1 MSRQSAVAEIRAL
14 IVDDEPL
21 ARRGIRQL
29 LAPYADMVIVGECRD
44 GREALR
50 ALATV
55 KPDLVFLDVQMPG
68 LDGLGVIRVHGAE
81 RMPMTVFV
89 TAHDDFAVQA
99 FEAQAIDYL
108 VKPLSETRFRA
119 AITRVRERIRV
130 NDAVALAAR
139 LSALLGSEAARLGPE
154 PGNRRSLAG
163 TSIAVPTESGELLI
177 DADEIDWI
185 EAEDYQAGIHA
196 GRRHFRVRESLAAL
210 EARLDPARFVRV
222 HRSAIVRLD
231 QVREWKA
238 GGSDRDA
245 VVVLRDGTE
254 LPVSRRRLAEVKSLL
269 RPPGKRP

>member
-1 MSRQSAVAEIRAL
+1 VAEIRAL

-29 LAPYADMVIVGECRD
+29 LTPYPDIVTAGECRD

-50 ALATV
+50 ALTTI

-108 VKPLSETRFRA
+108 VKPLSEARFRST
-119 AITRVRERIRV
+119 ITRVRERIRV

-139 LSALLGSEAARLGPE
+139 LSALLSSEAARLGPE
-154 PGNRRSLAG
+154 LSGRRAG
-163 TSIAVPTESGELLI
+163 GETPIAVPTESGELLI
-177 DADEIDWI
+177 DAEEIDWI
-185 EAEDYQAGIHA
+185 EAEDYHAGIHA
-196 GRRHFRVRESLAAL
+196 GGRHFRVRESLSAL
-210 EARLDPARFVRV
+210 EARLNPARFVRI

-231 QVREWKA
+231 QVREWKS
-238 GGSDRDA
+238 GGSEREA
-245 VVVLRDGTE
+245 MVVLRDGTE
-254 LPVSRRRLAEVKSLL
+254 LPVSRRRLAEVKAVL
-269 RPPGKRP
+269 RPPTRRV

>member
-1 MSRQSAVAEIRAL
+1 MRRQSAVAEIRAL

-89 TAHDDFAVQA
+89 TAHDVRGAGLRGAGDRLPG
-99 FEAQAIDYL
+99 QAI
-108 VKPLSETRFRA
+108 SETVFAQRQVRSGSVNLI
-119 AITRVRERIRV
+119 AICP
-130 NDAVALAAR
+130 AFGAAR
-139 LSALLGSEAARLGPE
+139 HEAARSGPSRATGR
-154 PGNRRSLAG
+154 PGGHVDRRADRAAG
-163 TSIAVPTESGELLI
+163 ASMRMRSTGSKRRTTRRDSCRTEALPS
-177 DADEIDWI
+177 
-185 EAEDYQAGIHA
+185 
-196 GRRHFRVRESLAAL
+196 RESLAAL